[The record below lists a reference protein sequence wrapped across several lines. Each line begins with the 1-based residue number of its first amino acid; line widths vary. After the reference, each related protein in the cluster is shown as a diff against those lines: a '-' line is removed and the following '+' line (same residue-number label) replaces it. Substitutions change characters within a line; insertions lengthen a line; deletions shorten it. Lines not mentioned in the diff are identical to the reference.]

1 MIDIKSFREYISE
14 LVYTTN
20 QELEHKIDNII
31 LAVNESHMVK
41 KIQSKSGISLC
52 VSYPDAQ
59 AVGEYDNASDS
70 QQVFL
75 FVCQRVAPGQLNDNE
90 EILLYSNLQN
100 IMLTLRVAIRQSH
113 DECVDIIPEES
124 YKIEWEYQ
132 IFGGVNG
139 LSMGLKFKNYD

>member
-1 MIDIKSFREYISE
+1 
-14 LVYTTN
+14 
-20 QELEHKIDNII
+20 
-31 LAVNESHMVK
+31 MVK

-59 AVGEYDNASDS
+59 AIGEYDNASDS

-100 IMLTLRVAIRQSH
+100 IMLTLRDAIRQSH